1 MGKFKFKY
9 KSIENLKR
17 ILEKQVQKELAEID
31 LEIEKVM
38 DYLSRLKIEKVN
50 FIDKKDE
57 PRRTKII
64 DVQLNENY
72 LIQLDLK
79 IEEVEEEIIELSEKR
94 ELKLKELE
102 EKSKEKKIF
111 EILGEKHL
119 NEFIKEENRLEQL
132 EIDDIATKRYIRK
145 NS

>member
-1 MGKFKFKY
+1 MGEFKFKY

-38 DYLSRLKIEKVN
+38 DYLSRLKIEKAN

-102 EKSKEKKIF
+102 EKSKEKKVF
-111 EILGEKHL
+111 EILGEKYL

>member
-1 MGKFKFKY
+1 MGKFKYKY

-31 LEIEKVM
+31 LEIEKVI
-38 DYLSRLKIEKVN
+38 DFLSQLKIEKAN

-64 DVQLNENY
+64 DVQLNEDY
-72 LIQLDLK
+72 LMQLDEK
-79 IEEVEEEIIELSEKR
+79 IGKVEEEIVELNKKR
-94 ELKLKELE
+94 EVKLKELE
-102 EKSKEKKIF
+102 EKSKEKKVF

>member
-1 MGKFKFKY
+1 MGKFKYKY

-31 LEIEKVM
+31 LEIEKLM
-38 DYLSRLKIEKVN
+38 DSLSKLKIEKAN
-50 FIDKKDE
+50 FIDNKDQ
-57 PRRTKII
+57 PRRTRII
-64 DVQLNENY
+64 EVQLNENY
-72 LIQLDLK
+72 LIQLDEK
-79 IEEVEEEIIELSEKR
+79 IEKVEEDILEVSEKR
-94 ELKLKELE
+94 EVKLKELE
-102 EKSKEKKIF
+102 EKSKEKKVF

-119 NEFIKEENRLEQL
+119 NEFIKEENRIEQL

>member
-72 LIQLDLK
+72 LIQLDSK

>member
-1 MGKFKFKY
+1 MGKFKYKY
-9 KSIENLKR
+9 QSIENLKR

-38 DYLSRLKIEKVN
+38 GYLSQLKIEKAN

-72 LIQLDLK
+72 LIQLESK
-79 IEEVEEEIIELSEKR
+79 IEKIESEILRLNKKR
-94 ELKLKELE
+94 NIKLKELE
-102 EKSKEKKIF
+102 EKSKEKKVF